1 MVTFVNPVAELNV
14 QECPIGSWILDGHG
28 PWRIFTARSFREMLI
43 ETQRRGQLFFNDRK
57 VIRFEG
63 DLFPVV
69 EGESQSFVALAIP
82 GAGWSFWG
90 GR

>member
-1 MVTFVNPVAELNV
+1 MVTLTNPIAELNV
-14 QECPIGSWILDGHG
+14 QECPNGSWIMDGHG
-28 PWRIFTARSFREMLI
+28 PWCICTARSFREILI
-43 ETQRRGQLFFNDRK
+43 ESQRRGQLFFNDRK

-69 EGESQSFVALAIP
+69 EGETLPCVALAIP
-82 GAGWSFWG
+82 ESGWSFWG

>member
-1 MVTFVNPVAELNV
+1 MVTLVNPVAELNV
-14 QECPIGSWILDGHG
+14 QECPGGSWIIDGHG
-28 PWRIFTARSFREMLI
+28 QWRIVTARSFREMLI

-57 VIRFEG
+57 VIRFDG

-69 EGESQSFVALAIP
+69 EGESQPCVALAVP
-82 GAGWSFWG
+82 GSGWSFFG

>member
-1 MVTFVNPVAELNV
+1 MVTLVNPVVELSV
-14 QECPIGSWILDGHG
+14 QEYAGGFIIDGHG
-28 PWRIFTARSFREMLI
+28 PWCIFNCKTFREMLI
-43 ETQRRGQLFFNDRK
+43 ETQSRGQLFFNDRK

-69 EGESQSFVALAIP
+69 EGESHSFLALAIP
-82 GAGWSFWG
+82 GGGWSFWG